1 MIMTIVVFILILSVL
16 VLIHEFGHFIVAKR
30 NGIRVEE
37 FGWGLPPRLFG
48 KKFGDTLYS
57 INLLP
62 FGGFVKLT
70 GEDLD
75 DGTGTVV
82 SADPRSFATKTPR
95 QRAAVLVAGVTMNL
109 LLALV
114 LFYGYFLISGFKTD
128 QMPLLFNYKFPFGT
142 THMLGTVISDVVA
155 GSPAAKAGLQS
166 GYAIRT
172 IDSVSVNSVADVH
185 AQLKG
190 KATRQ
195 VVLTVQDLTAVSNPS
210 ATKTINVVP
219 AADPSG
225 NTILGVYLSD
235 SVSLDYSKPVDKI
248 FAGPMQAYNVMSY
261 SLVTFAKMAGL
272 SYKTHTIA
280 PVSESV
286 SGPVGIYQ
294 IIGDILQY
302 GGSRTI
308 LTLMNFV
315 ALMSLSLAFINIM
328 PFPALDGGRVAFLL
342 VEVIRK
348 KPVNPKVEMTIHR
361 IGMAV
366 LMGFIVLVSIKDIFR
381 F

>member
-1 MIMTIVVFILILSVL
+1 
-16 VLIHEFGHFIVAKR
+16 
-30 NGIRVEE
+30 
-37 FGWGLPPRLFG
+37 
-48 KKFGDTLYS
+48 
-57 INLLP
+57 
-62 FGGFVKLT
+62 
-70 GEDLD
+70 
-75 DGTGTVV
+75 
-82 SADPRSFATKTPR
+82 
-95 QRAAVLVAGVTMNL
+95 
-109 LLALV
+109 
-114 LFYGYFLISGFKTD
+114 
-128 QMPLLFNYKFPFGT
+128 
-142 THMLGTVISDVVA
+142 MLGTVISDVVA

-166 GYAIRT
+166 GHAIRT